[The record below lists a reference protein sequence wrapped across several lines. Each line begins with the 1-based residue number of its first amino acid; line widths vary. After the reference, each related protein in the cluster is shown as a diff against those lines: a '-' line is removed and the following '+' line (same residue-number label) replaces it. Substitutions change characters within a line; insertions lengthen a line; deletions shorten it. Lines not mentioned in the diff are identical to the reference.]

1 MTESGRG
8 AGLTESGWPEGLT
21 EPASRVLR
29 ARIALVVLFLAAY
42 AALGAAVSG
51 RPPGAVDRAAEAL
64 AGHGLR
70 AAAFLTEAGLF
81 PVYATL
87 CVLLAGAAVARR
99 ARRVPVFIAIVALVF
114 AWRASDAFKAV
125 FARPRPAVWF
135 VHHEQSF
142 SYASG
147 HATLALTFYG
157 FWAYVAWRSSLPL
170 AGRSAIVALLAL
182 WIGAIGW
189 SRLALGAHYAS
200 DVLGGYLLGAALLG
214 LATIALDLRA
224 AAR

>member
-1 MTESGRG
+1 M
-8 AGLTESGWPEGLT
+8 
-21 EPASRVLR
+21 LR
-29 ARIALVVLFLAAY
+29 ARIVLVVLFLAAY
-42 AALGAAVSG
+42 SALGASVSG
-51 RPPGAVDRAAEAL
+51 RPPGAVDRAAEAF

-70 AAAFLTEAGLF
+70 AAAFLTAAGLF

-99 ARRVPVFIAIVALVF
+99 AWRVPVFIAIVALLF
-114 AWRASDAFKAV
+114 AWRSSDAFKVV

-135 VHHEQSF
+135 VHHEPSF

-147 HATLALTFYG
+147 HATLALTLFG
-157 FWAYVAWRSSLPL
+157 LWASGACRGSLPV
-170 AGRSAIVALLAL
+170 AARSAIVALLAL

-200 DVLGGYLLGAALLG
+200 DVLGGYLLGGALLG
-214 LATIALDLRA
+214 LATIARDLRT

>member
-1 MTESGRG
+1 VPGT
-8 AGLTESGWPEGLT
+8 
-21 EPASRVLR
+21 ASRWAVR
-29 ARIALVVLFLAAY
+29 ARIALVVLALAGY
-42 AALGAAVSG
+42 AGLGAAVSG
-51 RPPGAVDRAAEAL
+51 RSPGGLDRAAEVL

-70 AAAFLTEAGLF
+70 AAAFLTAAGLF

-99 ARRVPVFIAIVALVF
+99 ALRTPVVIAIVALVL
-114 AWRASDAFKAV
+114 AWRSSDALKVV

-135 VHHEQSF
+135 LHHETSF

-170 AGRSAIVALLAL
+170 AARSALSASLAL

-200 DVLGGYLLGAALLG
+200 DVLGGYLLGAAFLG
-214 LATIALDLRA
+214 LAATALELRA
-224 AAR
+224 PGR